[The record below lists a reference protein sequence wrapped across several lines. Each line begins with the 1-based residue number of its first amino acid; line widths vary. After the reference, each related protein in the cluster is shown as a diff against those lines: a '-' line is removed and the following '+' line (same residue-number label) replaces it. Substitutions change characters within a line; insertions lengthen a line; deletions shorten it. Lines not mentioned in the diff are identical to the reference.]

1 MSHYLLHHPG
11 YHSNDMVVTS
21 ASGSYLHLADGRRLF
36 DAGLAAGSQIL
47 GHNYPTVTQALLSQ
61 IPHGLLFLNN
71 NQQIHHLAEKLT
83 ACVPTPL
90 KHFVFCNS
98 GSEATQRAL
107 RYARAATGRNKI
119 ACFAGG
125 WHGMNE
131 WTLLDDGG
139 RFDCVTAK
147 QPDGIPASI
156 LSHTLLLPY
165 NDERAFELLEHH
177 KNDLAAICIE
187 PIQGSNPRSDI
198 VPFLT
203 ELEARCKTHGI
214 LIIYD
219 EIITGFRL
227 SLGGASS
234 AWQLKPD
241 IVTYGKILGGGL
253 PIGLVCFTDDVASQ
267 TFLDNT
273 KRMLSGGTFSA
284 NPLMAATAT
293 AVLNCL
299 QQADF
304 SLLNDM
310 AEQFRNATNQKIDK
324 LNIPCA
330 MAGAGSINRLY
341 FTNKPVRNR
350 AQRDALEAPH
360 TVQREFRNIMLE
372 RGILW
377 PTNGI
382 IFNGFCHTQ
391 AELDHLSDNIVAA
404 LSISM
409 EPSNG

>member
-1 MSHYLLHHPG
+1 MSHYRLHHPG
-11 YHSNDMVVTS
+11 YHSDVVVTS
-21 ASGSYLHLADGRRLF
+21 ASGSYLQLEDGRKLF

-47 GHNYPTVTQALLSQ
+47 GHNHPAVTQALLAQ
-61 IPHGLLFLNN
+61 IADGVLFLYN
-71 NQQIHHLAEKLT
+71 NQQIHHLADKLT
-83 ACVPTPL
+83 ACLPAPL

-107 RYARAATGRNKI
+107 RYARAATGRSKI

-139 RFDCVTAK
+139 RFDYATTK
-147 QPDGIPASI
+147 LPDGIPDSI

-165 NDERAFELLEHH
+165 NDERAFDLLERH
-177 KNDLAAICIE
+177 KDDLAAICIE
-187 PIQGSNPRSDI
+187 PVQGSNPRCDI
-198 VPFLT
+198 IPFLK
-203 ELEARCKTHGI
+203 ELEARCKKNGI

-227 SLGGASS
+227 SLAGASS
-234 AWQLKPD
+234 IWQLEPD

-253 PIGLVCFTDDVASQ
+253 PIGLVCLTEDVACK
-267 TFLDNT
+267 TFLDKG

-284 NPLMAATAT
+284 NPLVAASAI
-293 AVLNCL
+293 AVLNTL
-299 QQADF
+299 QKADYNQ
-304 SLLNDM
+304 LNDM
-310 AEQFRNATNQKIDK
+310 AEQFRMATNQKIGK
-324 LNIPCA
+324 LNIPCV
-330 MAGAGSINRLY
+330 MGGAGSISRLY
-341 FTNKPVRNR
+341 FTNKPVANR

-360 TVQREFRNIMLE
+360 AVQRHFRDIMFE

-382 IFNGFCHTQ
+382 IFNGFCHDNAQ
-391 AELDHLSDNIVAA
+391 LDDLSDNIVAA
-404 LSISM
+404 LSIVM